1 MNTLDIIPGSIKCV
15 KYLSDMGSH
24 QETKL
29 PSAWLSTF
37 MTTVVQNAVEEM
49 QSICVKPAI
58 WVLFV
63 GQTATAKVKAR
74 GTPFPVIIRST
85 SKLTVLHLN
94 LSKFTEME
102 RFIQIQFAFASKYF
116 KLI

>member
-37 MTTVVQNAVEEM
+37 MTTVV
-49 QSICVKPAI
+49 
-58 WVLFV
+58 
-63 GQTATAKVKAR
+63 
-74 GTPFPVIIRST
+74 
-85 SKLTVLHLN
+85 
-94 LSKFTEME
+94 
-102 RFIQIQFAFASKYF
+102 
-116 KLI
+116 